1 MDMTFTDWMG
11 ALGQTALVVVI
22 AFAVLCGVTS
32 WVRFQLMSESAR
44 EAEELGFGEDK
55 AFRLSVLNGIAAAR
69 RARAP
74 ISIVLMRLPPE
85 AAPQDAVEAYLRRS
99 LRTADLVHGCG
110 HGMVGLLLQCGSER
124 APVVVERLVREAA
137 GAGVAGAHEWRFGV
151 AGYPEHGFKTSVLY
165 PRALEMLARAEQNR
179 VRVEGMADPEAVAE
193 AKATEPGLLDPVTGV
208 VNEERM
214 IGVMRRYIAQERRAE
229 HAVSMLYLEI
239 DQMERLTGVH
249 TEATIHA
256 MLKELADM
264 IDHATRE
271 SDMLAR
277 FGAGGF
283 VLSMPS
289 TPAAAMAI
297 AQRLVTDVRKH
308 AFAAGSGM
316 KVTISAGVAGYPDVV
331 GSAVHYFVAA
341 EAALKQARVRGR
353 SQCVAYDPG
362 MATRTAQEPEAPHL

>member
-1 MDMTFTDWMG
+1 MDMTVTDWMG
-11 ALGQTALVVVI
+11 ALAQTALVVVI
-22 AFAVLCGVTS
+22 AFVVLCAVTS

-44 EAEELGFGEDK
+44 EAEELGVGEDK

-69 RARAP
+69 RARSP
-74 ISIVLMRLPPE
+74 ITIALLRVPGSSE
-85 AAPQDAVEAYLRRS
+85 TDAVEPFLRRS
-99 LRTADLVHGCG
+99 LRSHDLVQGCG
-110 HGMVGLLLQCGSER
+110 GDTIGLLLQCGSER
-124 APVVVERLVREAA
+124 APGVVDRLVREAA
-137 GAGVAGAHEWRFGV
+137 AAGMAGASGWRFGV

-165 PRALEMLARAEQNR
+165 PRALDMLAQAEQNR
-179 VRVEGMADPEAVAE
+179 VRVAGMADPETVAE
-193 AKATEPGLLDPVTGV
+193 VKATDPGLLDPVTGMI
-208 VNEERM
+208 NEERM

-229 HAVSMLYLEI
+229 HAVSMIYLDI
-239 DQMERLTGVH
+239 DQLERLTGVH
-249 TEATIHA
+249 TEATMHA

-264 IDHATRE
+264 IARSTRE

-283 VLSMPS
+283 VLSMPA
-289 TPAAAMAI
+289 TPAAAMTI

-316 KVTISAGVAGYPDVV
+316 KVTVSAGVAGYPDVV

-353 SQCVAYDPG
+353 SQCVAYDST
-362 MATRTAQEPEAPHL
+362 MATRTMQDAEAPHL

>member
-1 MDMTFTDWMG
+1 MDMSFTDWMG

-22 AFAVLCGVTS
+22 AFALLCAVTS

-44 EAEELGFGEDK
+44 EAEELGIGEDK
-55 AFRLSVLNGIAAAR
+55 AFRMGVLNGIAAAR

-74 ISIVLMRLPPE
+74 ITVLLLRPPAH
-85 AAPQDAVEAYLRRS
+85 AAPSDAVEVFLRQA
-99 LRTADLVHGCG
+99 LRATDVVQSCG
-110 HGMVGLLLQCGSER
+110 DGVTGILLQCGSER
-124 APVVVERLVREAA
+124 APVVVERLVRDAVDA
-137 GAGVAGAHEWRFGV
+137 GLAGVADWRFGV

-165 PRALEMLARAEQNR
+165 PRALAMLAEAAQRG
-179 VRVEGMADPEAVAE
+179 VRVAGMADPDVVAE
-193 AKATEPGLLDPVTGV
+193 VKTSDPGLLDPVTGV

-214 IGVMRRYIAQERRAE
+214 IGVMRRYVAQERRAE
-229 HAVSMLYLEI
+229 RAVSMIYLEI
-239 DQMERLTGVH
+239 DQMERLTAVH
-249 TEATIHA
+249 AEATMQA
-256 MLKELADM
+256 MLKELAGM
-264 IDHATRE
+264 ITRSTRE

-283 VLSMPS
+283 VLAMATS
-289 TPAAAMAI
+289 PAAAMTI

-316 KVTISAGVAGYPDVV
+316 KVTISAGLAGYPDVV

-353 SQCVAYDPG
+353 SQCVVYDTS
-362 MATRTAQEPEAPHL
+362 MTTRSMQDAEAPHL